1 MKKRSSP
8 ADPKPARLIIDG
20 PLDGAANMA
29 ADEALFNTAANLPYA
44 ATLRL
49 YSWSP
54 PTLSLGR
61 RQKLEEVNAEKCREM
76 GIDVVKRIGG
86 GAAVYHGDE
95 ITYCFVS
102 RNDLLDVPTGEQWH
116 AAFSLFLKKLG
127 LTPDAAKAGNASLH
141 NGNACFACAADDE
154 PTIGGKKFVG
164 SARRK
169 SKAVFLQHGSI
180 LLSPQPDFLR
190 ELVPG
195 AEADASI
202 GLKSL
207 LPSLTREAAHTALI
221 AAISQTFSLRF
232 PPALSSRA

>member
-1 MKKRSSP
+1 
-8 ADPKPARLIIDG
+8 
-20 PLDGAANMA
+20 MA

-61 RQKLEEVNAEKCREM
+61 RQKPEEVNLEKCRTM

-102 RNDLLDVPTGEQWH
+102 RNDLLPVPTGEQWH
-116 AAFSLFLKKLG
+116 AAFSLFLEKLG
-127 LTPDAAKAGNASLH
+127 LTPDAKAGQEEGLPLWQRGNKGDLFIKSPH
-141 NGNACFACAADDE
+141 NGNACFARAAEDE

-180 LLSPQPDFLR
+180 LLSPQPAFLR
-190 ELVPG
+190 ELIPG
-195 AEADASI
+195 AEPDASI
-202 GLKSL
+202 GLKTL
-207 LPSLTREAAHTALI
+207 LPSLTRDAAHTALI
-221 AAISQTFSLRF
+221 AAISHTFSLPFLF
-232 PPALSSRA
+232 PPR

>member
-1 MKKRSSP
+1 
-8 ADPKPARLIIDG
+8 
-20 PLDGAANMA
+20 MA
-29 ADEALFNTAANLPYA
+29 ADEALFNTARNLPYA

-61 RQKLEEVNAEKCREM
+61 RQKLEEVNREKCRAM

-102 RNDLLDVPTGEQWH
+102 RNDLLPIPTPAQWH
-116 AAFSLFLKKLG
+116 AAFSLFLANLG
-127 LTPDAAKAGNASLH
+127 LTPDAIKGCSASPH
-141 NGNACFACAADDE
+141 NGNTCFACAAPDE

-169 SKAVFLQHGSI
+169 SKNVFLQHGSI
-180 LLSPQPDFLR
+180 LLSPQPAFLR

-195 AEADASI
+195 AEPDTSL
-202 GLKSL
+202 GLNEL

-221 AAISQTFSLRF
+221 GAISHAFSLRF
-232 PPALSSRA
+232 PPP

>member
-1 MKKRSSP
+1 MV
-8 ADPKPARLIIDG
+8 
-20 PLDGAANMA
+20 
-29 ADEALFNTAANLPYA
+29 ADEALFISAAQLPYA

-49 YSWSP
+49 YSWDP

-61 RQKLEEVNAEKCREM
+61 RQRLEEVNAEKCRAM

-102 RNDLLDVPTGEQWH
+102 RNDFLAVPTVGQWH
-116 AAFSLFLKKLG
+116 AAFSLFLEKLG
-127 LTPDAAKAGNASLH
+127 LTPDAANAPDASRH
-141 NGNACFACAADDE
+141 DGYACFACAAEDE
-154 PTIGGKKFVG
+154 PTLGGKKFVG

-169 SKAVFLQHGSI
+169 SKTVFLQHGSI

-190 ELVPG
+190 ELVTG

-202 GLKSL
+202 GLKTL
-207 LPSLTREAAHTALI
+207 LPSLTREAAHAALI
-221 AAISQTFSLRF
+221 AAIEKTFSLRMS
-232 PPALSSRA
+232 PDLSSRA

>member
-1 MKKRSSP
+1 MKKSFSP
-8 ADPKPARLIIDG
+8 ADPKPARLIIDA
-20 PLDGAANMA
+20 PRDGAANMA
-29 ADEALFNTAANLPYA
+29 ADEALFHAAAQIPFA

-49 YSWSP
+49 YSWNPSA
-54 PTLSLGR
+54 LSLGR
-61 RQKLEEVNAEKCREM
+61 RQKQEGMNTEKCRAM

-86 GAAVYHGDE
+86 GAAVYHGDD

-102 RNDLLDVPTGEQWH
+102 RNDLLAVPTGEQWH

-127 LTPDAAKAGNASLH
+127 LKPDAVAACDSY
-141 NGNACFACAADDE
+141 NGNACFACAAADE

-169 SKAVFLQHGSI
+169 SKNVFLQHGSI

-195 AEADASI
+195 AEADAST
-202 GLKSL
+202 GLKTL
-207 LPSLTREAAHTALI
+207 LPSLTRDAAHTALI

-232 PPALSSRA
+232 PPA

>member
-1 MKKRSSP
+1 
-8 ADPKPARLIIDG
+8 
-20 PLDGAANMA
+20 MA
-29 ADEALFNTAANLPYA
+29 ADQALFISAAQLPHA

-49 YSWSP
+49 YSWDP

-61 RQKLEEVNAEKCREM
+61 RQKLEEVNVGKCREM

-102 RNDLLDVPTGEQWH
+102 RNDLLPVPTAAQWY
-116 AAFSLFLKKLG
+116 AAFSLFLGKLG
-127 LTPDAAKAGNASLH
+127 LKPDTKVEPGKENVPLWKRGIKGDLLIKNPH
-141 NGNACFACAADDE
+141 NGNACFACAAEDE

-164 SARRK
+164 NARRK
-169 SKAVFLQHGSI
+169 SKNVFLQHGSI

-190 ELVPG
+190 ELVTD
-195 AEADASI
+195 AEPDASI
-202 GLKSL
+202 GLKTL
-207 LPSLTREAAHTALI
+207 LPSLTRDTAHNALI

-232 PPALSSRA
+232 PPA